1 MSAPNRNN
9 LGIVLYL
16 KGDPQTT
23 YETRYGQTVATELIS
38 TSYAS
43 MATGYAAEAAVQSVG
58 LAEGS
63 SYQVSVVLGGVTS
76 IEVRMMGSMDG
87 ATWSPIQTMNG
98 TSGSPLAVHSISA
111 TSTVMLQTASS
122 YSLPFVRWEAKSTG
136 GAISATT
143 AVIIRGSLGV

>member
-16 KGDPQTT
+16 KGNPQTT
-23 YETRYGQTVATELIS
+23 YETRYGQTATTELIS

-43 MATGYAAEAAVQSVG
+43 MAASYAAEAAVQSIG

-63 SYQVSVVLGGVTS
+63 SYQVTVALGGVTS

-87 ATWSPIQTMNG
+87 AAWSPIQTMNG
-98 TSGSPLAVHSISA
+98 TSGTPVAVHSITA
-111 TSTVMLQTASS
+111 DGTVMLQTASS

-136 GAISATT
+136 GAISGST
-143 AVIIRGSLGV
+143 AVSIRGQLGV